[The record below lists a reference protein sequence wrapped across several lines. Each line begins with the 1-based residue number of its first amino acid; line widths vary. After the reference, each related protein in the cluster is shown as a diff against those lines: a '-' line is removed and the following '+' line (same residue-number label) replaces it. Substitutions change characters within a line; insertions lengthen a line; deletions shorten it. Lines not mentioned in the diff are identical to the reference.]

1 MASVLNDRVI
11 GTAHARTGA
20 LLALSAVCLIPGE
33 LMHPAPPATPAA
45 LLQMIAATG
54 HWPFIHFVQI
64 VGVLLF
70 VLGLVG
76 ASALV
81 DHVGRL
87 WLRTV
92 VIIGGAILIA
102 ALTLDGD
109 GFKGIADSLATMP
122 AADQSAVIAGFGP
135 LVLVQGAMLDVATFL
150 LFGLGT
156 ALAGMALTRTSYA
169 RAAARTGTILGAVV
183 AIIAALGFAHAP
195 LPPLPW
201 YPLIVLVSSVW
212 ALWMGVALWRQT
224 SADATIDASAVAA

>member
-1 MASVLNDRVI
+1 MASATHDRVI

-33 LMHPAPPATPAA
+33 LMHPEPPATPAA
-45 LLQMIAATG
+45 LLRVIAETG

-122 AADQSAVIAGFGP
+122 AVDQGTVVAAFGP
-135 LVLVQGAMLDVATFL
+135 LLIAQGAMLDIATFL

-169 RAAARTGTILGAVV
+169 RAAARTGTILGAII
-183 AIIAALGFAHAP
+183 AIVAALGFAHAP

-212 ALWMGVALWRQT
+212 ALWMGIALWRQT
-224 SADATIDASAVAA
+224 SADASVETAAVTA